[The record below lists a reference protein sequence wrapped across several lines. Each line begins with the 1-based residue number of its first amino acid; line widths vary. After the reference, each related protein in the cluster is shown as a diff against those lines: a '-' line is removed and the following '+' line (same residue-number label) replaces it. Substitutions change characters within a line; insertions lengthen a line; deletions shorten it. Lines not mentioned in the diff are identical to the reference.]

1 MKAIQRVDC
10 RMAASCNLIGGGH
23 ACSQAGKTRK
33 CNSWKLSGY
42 DISGSYSICSQ
53 TLKWRLAWRGGRK
66 VTTVSS
72 LPVNPTT
79 PSVQKEKIRWEGNGE
94 EKKEGRT
101 GRKGN
106 AIQFTIVNVTNGIQ
120 RKRRNYINKILSGQ
134 VNVFKK
140 RQSESAESRLKEW
153 KKEWD
158 SKRRGGWKVIQ
169 STAVIFLC
177 QAWLI

>member
-1 MKAIQRVDC
+1 MNPMERTWHMQQNNVLSHLASWQQGNKHKLTANQIAHLLLCRTVVGLPDKWWRNNFLEEHTPEMVRRGVEVKRTKKKKGKMKGIQRADS
-10 RMAASCNLIGGGH
+10 RMATSCHLIGGGH

-79 PSVQKEKIRWEGNGE
+79 PSVQEKNKMGKEQRGE
-94 EKKEGRT
+94 E
-101 GRKGN
+101 
-106 AIQFTIVNVTNGIQ
+106 
-120 RKRRNYINKILSGQ
+120 
-134 VNVFKK
+134 
-140 RQSESAESRLKEW
+140 
-153 KKEWD
+153 
-158 SKRRGGWKVIQ
+158 
-169 STAVIFLC
+169 
-177 QAWLI
+177 